1 MCQPVRSPA
10 DRQFR
15 RRCQI
20 IASSCLVL
28 FILCSQLA
36 LRYPSSLLSL
46 VLDGCAG
53 AFFFAE
59 LISVGL
65 LILHIRDE
73 FQRILLTRS
82 FLWATVIT
90 MGFTTIWGFI
100 ELHSHG
106 AVPHLP
112 TIFLPI
118 VLICVTAAAKLLIFR
133 QHRSPVE

>member
-1 MCQPVRSPA
+1 MCQSAKTSA

-15 RRCQI
+15 RCCQV
-20 IASSCLVL
+20 IASSCLLL
-28 FILCSQLA
+28 FIICSRLA
-36 LRYPSSLLSL
+36 AQYPNGLLSL

-106 AVPHLP
+106 TVPHLP